1 MSSHSS
7 YKKVDDQLTSS
18 SNPQKLSN
26 YPIISQ
32 PPETLHINSEYLP
45 TSTYPSPESTYE
57 YPSHYLNSH
66 YPEQNSDPTF
76 PGKDID
82 RRALSFIL
90 HLRSFASACLPS
102 TLAYHGNTSI
112 QFLNLSSRELIIAEI
127 QIHILQ
133 DENVLIDNITIDVCM
148 YIYVYIHT

>member
-32 PPETLHINSEYLP
+32 PPETLHINSEYLLP
-45 TSTYPSPESTYE
+45 TSTYPSPESIYE

-102 TLAYHGNTSI
+102 TLAYISWEH
-112 QFLNLSSRELIIAEI
+112 
-127 QIHILQ
+127 IHP
-133 DENVLIDNITIDVCM
+133 VLESVFERIDNSRNTNTYFTRRECVD
-148 YIYVYIHT
+148 